1 MNWRT
6 PTAQLV
12 LIIVTPFQMVASF
25 GMWIVE
31 MLVGEQL

>member
-1 MNWRT
+1 MNWRV

-12 LIIVTPFQMVASF
+12 LILVTPFQMVAVL

-31 MLVGEQL
+31 KLVGEQL